1 MVPEPP
7 IFRFATPERS
17 LSLSDRMS
25 STASPIP
32 HSTRI
37 THYWI
42 PVLVML
48 LVQYTFS
55 TSTFSSDETSR
66 FIVPLL
72 KVLLRNPTAE
82 QLLFWHHV
90 VRKAA
95 HVTEYCILGL
105 LVYRA
110 FKVDIAKPSS
120 VGILTVMFVAAAAT
134 MDEFHQS
141 FVPSRGASVFDIG
154 WDCIGGL
161 IAIMLLWIWRAFR
174 VDEK

>member
-1 MVPEPP
+1 
-7 IFRFATPERS
+7 
-17 LSLSDRMS
+17 MS
-25 STASPIP
+25 SIESPISP
-32 HSTRI
+32 STRI

-48 LVQYTFS
+48 MIQYTFS
-55 TSTFSSDETSR
+55 TSAFSSDETSR

-72 KVLLRNPTAE
+72 KVLLRDPTPE
-82 QLLFWHHV
+82 QLQFWHHV

-110 FKVDIAKPSS
+110 FKVDVAKALN
-120 VGILTVMFVAAAAT
+120 VGTLTVIFVAVAAT
-134 MDEFHQS
+134 LDEFHQS
-141 FVPSRGASVFDIG
+141 FVLSRGSSVFDVG

-174 VDEK
+174 VVEE

>member
-1 MVPEPP
+1 MNSIE
-7 IFRFATPERS
+7 
-17 LSLSDRMS
+17 
-25 STASPIP
+25 SPISS
-32 HSTRI
+32 STRI

-48 LVQYTFS
+48 MIQYTFS
-55 TSTFSSDETSR
+55 TSAFSSDETSR
-66 FIVPLL
+66 FVVPLL

-82 QLLFWHHV
+82 QLMFWHHV

-110 FKVDIAKPSS
+110 FKVDITKPSKL
-120 VGILTVMFVAAAAT
+120 GILTVLFVAAAAT
-134 MDEFHQS
+134 LDEFHQS
-141 FVPSRGASVFDIG
+141 FVPSRGSSIFDVG

-161 IAIMLLWIWRAFR
+161 IAIMLVWIWRAFR
-174 VDEK
+174 VVEE

>member
-1 MVPEPP
+1 MN
-7 IFRFATPERS
+7 
-17 LSLSDRMS
+17 
-25 STASPIP
+25 STESPISS
-32 HSTRI
+32 STRI

-55 TSTFSSDETSR
+55 TNAFSSDETSR

-72 KVLLRNPTAE
+72 IVLLRNPTSE
-82 QLLFWHHV
+82 QLMFWHHV
-90 VRKAA
+90 IRKAA

-110 FKVDIAKPSS
+110 FKVDVAKPSS
-120 VGILTVMFVAAAAT
+120 VGILTVMFVAVAAT

-141 FVPSRGASVFDIG
+141 FVPSRGSSVYDVG

-161 IAIMLLWIWRAFR
+161 IAIMLLWI
-174 VDEK
+174 

>member
-1 MVPEPP
+1 
-7 IFRFATPERS
+7 
-17 LSLSDRMS
+17 MS
-25 STASPIP
+25 SIESPIS
-32 HSTRI
+32 STTRV

-48 LVQYTFS
+48 LIQYTFS
-55 TSTFSSDETSR
+55 TGSFSSDETSR

-72 KVLLRNPTAE
+72 KVVLRNPTAE

-90 VRKAA
+90 IRKAA

-110 FKVDIAKPSS
+110 FKVDVTNSLKL
-120 VGILTVMFVAAAAT
+120 GILTLIFVAVAAT
-134 MDEFHQS
+134 LDEFHQS
-141 FVPSRGASVFDIG
+141 FVPTRGSSMFDVG

-161 IAIMLLWIWRAFR
+161 IAIMLLWISKAVR
-174 VDEK
+174 VGQE

>member
-1 MVPEPP
+1 
-7 IFRFATPERS
+7 
-17 LSLSDRMS
+17 MS
-25 STASPIP
+25 TIQSEVSP
-32 HSTRI
+32 STRI

-55 TSTFSSDETSR
+55 TSAFSSDETSR
-66 FIVPLL
+66 FVVPLL

-82 QLLFWHHV
+82 QLMFWHHV

-110 FKVDIAKPSS
+110 FKVDITKPSKL
-120 VGILTVMFVAAAAT
+120 GILTLIFVVVAAT
-134 MDEFHQS
+134 LDEFHQS
-141 FVPSRGASVFDIG
+141 FVPSRGSSVFDVG

-161 IAIMLLWIWRAFR
+161 IAIMLVWIWRAFR
-174 VDEK
+174 VVEE

>member
-1 MVPEPP
+1 
-7 IFRFATPERS
+7 
-17 LSLSDRMS
+17 MS
-25 STASPIP
+25 SIESPI
-32 HSTRI
+32 SSTTRI

-48 LVQYTFS
+48 MIQYTFS
-55 TSTFSSDETSR
+55 TNSFSSDETSR
-66 FIVPLL
+66 FVVPLL

-82 QLLFWHHV
+82 QLMFWHHV

-110 FKVDIAKPSS
+110 FKVDITKPLKL
-120 VGILTVMFVAAAAT
+120 GILTLIFVAVAAT
-134 MDEFHQS
+134 LDEFHQS
-141 FVPSRGASVFDIG
+141 FVPSRGSSVFDVG

-161 IAIMLLWIWRAFR
+161 IAIMLVWIWRAFR
-174 VDEK
+174 VVEE